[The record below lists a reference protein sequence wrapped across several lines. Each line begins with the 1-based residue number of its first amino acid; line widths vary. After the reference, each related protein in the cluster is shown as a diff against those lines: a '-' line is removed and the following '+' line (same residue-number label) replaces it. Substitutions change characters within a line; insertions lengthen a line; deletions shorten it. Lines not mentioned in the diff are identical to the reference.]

1 MEFARLSL
9 AERIE
14 RCRSFSTPYRLSDGK
29 KFRLKHVDPDDTGD
43 LTSEDKPQAKE
54 ALGLGVEV
62 LAQLQERLYAQ
73 DRWAILLIFQAMDA
87 AGKDGAI
94 KHVMSGVNPQ
104 GCQVFSFKQLRPLS
118 DRTPSTRPCWKQ
130 LMSTAITES
139 RKPGSNKMSRKL
151 TGCWSD
157 CRNWESASTM

>member
-1 MEFARLSL
+1 MK
-9 AERIE
+9 I
-14 RCRSFSTPYRLSDGK
+14 D
-29 KFRLKHVDPDDTGD
+29 
-43 LTSEDKPQAKE
+43 SEDFRVRPGGKVKLQKWPACVKPCYKSKE
-54 ALGLGVEV
+54 HYQEILRIHIEQLSAMQNPLHACNRYALL
-62 LAQLQERLYAQ
+62 LAS
-73 DRWAILLIFQAMDA
+73 QAMD
-87 AGKDGAI
+87 GAI
-94 KHVMSGVNPQ
+94 RHVMSGVNPQ